1 MREGM
6 GKGVDVFLLT
16 HPSRGVTLI
25 RDGLEAG
32 LDVFLLTHP
41 SRGVTGMNKKEIVL
55 QAISTHTFLAGCDKY
70 GWGRV
75 LDWIDFYSHTP
86 RGV

>member
-16 HPSRGVTLI
+16 HPLRGVTLI

-41 SRGVTGMNKKEIVL
+41 SRGVTATYCIKRNSHRMIKGWTIIFYTLCKKI
-55 QAISTHTFLAGCDKY
+55 IKKSNFH
-70 GWGRV
+70 
-75 LDWIDFYSHTP
+75 
-86 RGV
+86 